1 MLNSITIYKFI
12 VRNNK
17 IINMKYIPVSC
28 SIYDRIESLAV
39 KQQMVEIVF
48 KDHNNDEIKT
58 SGFIKNV
65 YSENKAEY
73 LLIGK
78 MNIRL
83 DKIINIIEL

>member
-39 KQQMVEIVF
+39 KQQMVEILF
-48 KDHNNDEIKT
+48 KCQKKDEIKV
-58 SGFIKNV
+58 SGFINNV
-65 YSENKAEY
+65 YSKNNAEY

-78 MNIRL
+78 EIIRL
-83 DKIINIIEL
+83 DKIIKITEL

>member
-17 IINMKYIPVSC
+17 IINMKYIPVNC

-39 KQQMVEIVF
+39 KRQMVNIIFRDLKNAEVKI
-48 KDHNNDEIKT
+48 
-58 SGFIKNV
+58 SGFINNV

-73 LLIGK
+73 LVIGK
-78 MNIRL
+78 VIIRL

>member
-39 KQQMVEIVF
+39 RRQMVEIIF
-48 KDHNNDEIKT
+48 RDQKNNEVKI
-58 SGFIKNV
+58 SGIINNV

-78 MNIRL
+78 ASIRL